1 MNVVLVHVSLRFV
14 TLVRS
19 HERSARPCFFA
30 IRALVRSYERRAV
43 HVSLRFVPLVR
54 SYERR
59 AGPRFFALRVIS
71 PQNVVLV
78 HVSLRFVH

>member
-14 TLVRS
+14 
-19 HERSARPCFFA
+19 P
-30 IRALVRSYERRAV
+30 LVRSYERRARPRFFALRVRISPRFHSQLWNVVLV
-43 HVSLRFVPLVR
+43 HVSLRFVSLVQ

-71 PQNVVLV
+71 PQL
-78 HVSLRFVH
+78 